1 VHLPFENSVDFTDDG
16 DLEEV
21 IENPRNVRI
30 KLISWL
36 EINSTSLDARNY
48 TYIKFP
54 KHFT

>member
-1 VHLPFENSVDFTDDG
+1 VHLPFQNSVDFTDDG

-48 TYIKFP
+48 TYIKFSE
-54 KHFT
+54 HFT